1 MSCSLVKAPPS
12 RQSRL
17 EGFNRSG
24 VTQAEVSTSSQQHG
38 RNVEREM
45 GGSANERSTTEW
57 ETLMKE
63 RKAKQGGTEEVSQ
76 LRLELNA
83 LRRNIDAR
91 YVKKEVHEQQ
101 TAQLEGRIQSM
112 LSIFLIRRTLEPLT
126 ELQEDLLTE
135 ERNTLSLQ
143 LRIDCEVDKLE
154 DILDSDYLKESNH
167 RVQQMAK
174 ESHAGLKKIVRQIKT
189 ARPINSQ
196 VMEDA
201 LSITKR
207 GFQQDEGGG
216 EDDGDVIRVNK
227 HRRIG

>member
-12 RQSRL
+12 HQSTL

-24 VTQAEVSTSSQQHG
+24 ATQAEVSTSSQQHG

-63 RKAKQGGTEEVSQ
+63 QETLTKERETLMKERKAKQRAMEEVSQ
-76 LRLELNA
+76 LRHELNA

-91 YVKKEVHEQQ
+91 YAKKEMHEQQ
-101 TAQLEGRIQSM
+101 TAQLQGRIQK
-112 LSIFLIRRTLEPLT
+112 
-126 ELQEDLLTE
+126 LQEDLLTE

-143 LRIDCEVDKLE
+143 LRIDCEVDKLD
-154 DILDSDYLKESNH
+154 DILSSNYLKESDH
-167 RVQQMAK
+167 RVQQMVK
-174 ESHAGLKKIVRQIKT
+174 ESHSGLKKILREIKA
-189 ARPINSQ
+189 ARRSDSR
-196 VMEDA
+196 VMQNV
-201 LSITKR
+201 LSMTKR
-207 GFQQDEGGG
+207 GFQPDEGGG

-227 HRRIG
+227 HQRIG